1 MARKFFPLTHSQ
13 KGVWSSE
20 RFYPGTSMGNIAAT
34 LRIFTDVD
42 FARLEKAIN
51 RFIKENDAVRLRIV
65 EKDGEPRQYVSKF
78 KYHSFESFDFTKDIN
93 ELYKWDEKQTLIPME
108 IINSDLFY
116 IALVKVGEKDGG
128 LYVKFHHLISD
139 AWTMALMGNQILENY
154 YALKGR
160 KRLPKRD
167 RPSFLEY
174 IQSEAEYKDSSKFQK
189 DREFWMDKFADWTE
203 TAALKNRKIK
213 HDLTRAR
220 RKTMLIPLKLTTK
233 IHEYCR
239 QKKVSEF
246 SLFVAAVAMYINR
259 VIDKEDIVFGT
270 TLLNRS
276 NFREKETMGM
286 LANIAVPL
294 RLRVKGDMNLD
305 GFIETV
311 SKEIMSVLRHQK
323 YPFDLLLKEIRE
335 KHETSVNLFDIVV
348 TFQNSKLS
356 KKQGFED
363 YVTRWHF
370 NGHQIESL
378 VINLNDRD
386 NDGRL
391 IVDYD
396 YLIGLFYATEIE
408 FIHQHVINVLWHAL
422 DNPQKNIT
430 KLEMLSEKE
439 KHKILHKF
447 NNTKA
452 DFRYDTT
459 IPQLFREQAAQ
470 TPNRTAVIAGDLSL
484 TYRELNALTDKLA
497 YLLRKKGVTND
508 SVVGLMLERSLEME
522 IGIIGILKAGGAWLP
537 ISPDY
542 PPDRIKYMLEDGGVR
557 ILLTAGN
564 VQAVE
569 QFNVEVLDLADQ
581 KLYDFEQ
588 PDLKLI
594 SRPTDL
600 AYVIYTSGS
609 TGKPKGVMIEHR
621 SLVNR
626 LNWMQ
631 KAYPLGA
638 DSVILQKTPFTFDVS
653 VWELLWWSLTGA
665 KVVMLEPQGEK
676 KPEVIIEAIQKHR
689 VTTMHF
695 VPSMLGIFLKFLEGY
710 DNREAL
716 ASLRQVFASGEA
728 LSLQHTEA
736 FNTLLN
742 APYGAELYNLY
753 GPTEAAIDVS
763 YFNCSPKV
771 ELNIVPIG
779 KPIDNIKL
787 YILDKHLTLL
797 PIGIPGELYIG
808 GVGVARGYINKPEL
822 TAERFIPN
830 PFVPGDRLYKT
841 GDLARWY
848 AEGDIEYLGRLDH
861 QLKIRGFRIELGE
874 IEKRLLAYP
883 EIKEVVVAGI
893 DQEDKKSLCAYYISE
908 KEIPFRNLKRF
919 LAGSL
924 PGYMIPSYFVRVDRF
939 PLSANGKLD
948 SKALPLPDA
957 AQNKVEYAAPRNEI
971 EQELVLAFQ
980 EALSVDF
987 QKELTVGIDDNL
999 FDLGGDSLTVLMIYS
1014 RIYEHD
1020 WGVTTADFYEYQTIR
1035 ELAEK
1040 IAREGSLSEIQEREQ
1055 EDMPVAP
1062 AAEEAEEVE
1071 ERELRHV
1078 LLTGATGFLGAHILR
1093 ELLDNTDCAVTCLV
1107 RGKDRNDAAG
1117 RLKNTLSYYF
1127 GRKYKSV
1134 IGKRVFAVKGDVS
1147 AERFGLS
1154 PDEYEEV
1161 GAQTDTVIHSAAMVK
1176 YFGEYSPIEKVNVRG
1191 TKEVVAFAL
1200 KFRAK
1205 LNHISTVSVTGN
1217 YLTENKTEGTF
1228 TEKDFYI
1235 GQNYRDNIYVRSK
1248 FEGEKVVL
1256 KAAREGLNA
1265 SIFRMGNLTGRYTDG
1280 LFQGNIEEN
1289 AFYNAFG
1296 SILQIKMISA
1306 NLLREE
1312 IEFSPVDLCARA
1324 VVNILKTRQS
1334 DGRVFH
1340 IFNHH
1345 TVSIAELLGVLSGIG
1360 IDISV
1365 KSKEELEKYL
1375 SGSLKNQGSGQA
1387 MPGILVYLKES
1398 GELAYQP
1405 RIDIRSDFT
1414 SGYLDK
1420 TGFQWPLI
1428 DERYMS
1434 KMISY
1439 MKEARFLSGEA
1450 VL

>member
-1 MARKFFPLTHSQ
+1 MACEFFPLTHSQ

-20 RFYPGTSMGNIAAT
+20 RFYPDTGLGNIAAT

-42 FARLEKAIN
+42 FVRLEKAIN
-51 RFIKENDAVRLRIV
+51 RFIQENDAVRLRIV
-65 EKDGEPRQYVSKF
+65 EKDGEPRQYVSKY
-78 KYHSFESFDFTKDIN
+78 KYRSFEVYDFTKDIN

-108 IINSDLFY
+108 IIDSDLFY

-128 LYVKFHHLISD
+128 LYVKFHHLIAD

-160 KRLPKRD
+160 KRLPKID
-167 RPSFLEY
+167 RPSFVEY
-174 IQSEAEYKDSSKFQK
+174 IQSEAEYKESPKFQK
-189 DREFWMDKFADWTE
+189 DREYWMEKFADWQE
-203 TAALKNRKIK
+203 TAALKNRKLK

-220 RKTMLIPLKLTTK
+220 RKTMLIPLKLTAK

-246 SLFVAAVAMYINR
+246 SLFLAAVAMYINR
-259 VIDKEDIVFGT
+259 VMDKEDIVLGT

-276 NFREKETMGM
+276 NFKEKQTIGM

-294 RLRVKGDMNLD
+294 RLRIQGDMNLD
-305 GFIETV
+305 SFIEIV
-311 SKEIMSVLRHQK
+311 SKEILSVFRHQK
-323 YPFDLLLKEIRE
+323 YPFDLLLKEVRE

-348 TFQNSKLS
+348 TFQNSKLL
-356 KKQGFED
+356 KNQEFED

-396 YLIGLFYATEIE
+396 YLTDLFYAKEIE

-422 DNPQKNIT
+422 DNPQKNIF

-439 KHKILHKF
+439 KQKILYKF
-447 NNTKA
+447 NDTRA
-452 DFRYDTT
+452 DFPHDKT
-459 IPQLFREQAAQ
+459 IPQLFREQVNR
-470 TPNRTAVIAGDLSL
+470 TPDRTAVIAGKKSL
-484 TYRELNALTDKLA
+484 TYKELDELTDKLA
-497 YLLRKKGVTND
+497 GLLRRKGVTNN

-522 IGIIGILKAGGAWLP
+522 IGIIGILKAGGAYLP

-542 PPDRIKYMLEDGGVR
+542 PEDRIKYMLEDGGAK
-557 ILLTAGN
+557 ILLTAGSPP
-564 VQAVE
+564 AE
-569 QFNVEVLDLADQ
+569 HFNVEVLDLADQ
-581 KLYDFEQ
+581 NIYTGGQAELEF
-588 PDLKLI
+588 I
-594 SRPTDL
+594 SQPTDL

-609 TGKPKGVMIEHR
+609 TGQPKGVMNEHR
-621 SLVNR
+621 ALVNR
-626 LNWMQ
+626 LHWMQ
-631 KAYPLGA
+631 KAYPLDE

-665 KVVMLEPQGEK
+665 KVCMLEPQGEK
-676 KPEVIIEAIQKHR
+676 KPEVIIKAIQEHR

-716 ASLRQVFASGEA
+716 SSLRQVFASGEA
-728 LSLQHTEA
+728 LSLQQTNM
-736 FNTLLN
+736 FNSLLN

-763 YFNCSPKV
+763 YFNCSPQV
-771 ELNIVPIG
+771 ELSSVPIG

-787 YILDKHLTLL
+787 YILDKHLNLL

-822 TAERFIPN
+822 TQERFIPN
-830 PFVPGDRLYKT
+830 PFDPADRLYKT
-841 GDLARWY
+841 GDLVRWY
-848 AEGDIEYLGRLDH
+848 AEGDIEYLGRLDY

-874 IEKRLLAYP
+874 IEKSLLAHP
-883 EIKEVVVAGI
+883 EIKETVVIGI
-893 DQEDKKSLCAYYISE
+893 DQADKKSLCAYYIAE
-908 KEIPFRNLKRF
+908 REIPFRELKRF
-919 LAGSL
+919 LAAGL
-924 PGYMIPSYFVRVDRF
+924 PGYMVPSYFVRIDKF

-948 SKALPLPDA
+948 SKALPRPGVAD
-957 AQNKVEYAAPRNEI
+957 NKVEYVPPRNEI
-971 EQELVLAFQ
+971 EKELVLAFE
-980 EALSVDF
+980 EALSTDF
-987 QKELTVGIDDNL
+987 QKDLTVGIDDNL

-1020 WGVTTADFYEYQTIR
+1020 WGVTTADFYEYQTVR

-1040 IAREGSLSEIQEREQ
+1040 IAQYDPKTAPDQEEYSKN
-1055 EDMPVAP
+1055 DMPVVP
-1062 AAEEAEEVE
+1062 AGDQEVSVLE
-1071 ERELRHV
+1071 ERKPQHV
-1078 LLTGATGFLGAHILR
+1078 LLTGVTGFLGPHILS
-1093 ELLDNTDCAVTCLV
+1093 ELLDNTECLV
-1107 RGKDRNDAAG
+1107 SCLIRAKDQTDAAA
-1117 RLKNTLSYYF
+1117 RLKNTLSFYF
-1127 GRKYKSV
+1127 GEKYNSV
-1134 IGKRVFAVKGDVS
+1134 IGKRVFCLQGDVTTTNL
-1147 AERFGLS
+1147 GLS
-1154 PDEYEEV
+1154 KDGYEALGRAV
-1161 GAQTDTVIHSAAMVK
+1161 DTVIHSAAMVK
-1176 YFGEYSPIEKVNVRG
+1176 YFGEYSPIEKVNVLG
-1191 TKEVVAFAL
+1191 AQEVVDFAL
-1200 KFRAK
+1200 AYQVK
-1205 LNHISTVSVTGN
+1205 LNHISTVSITGN
-1217 YLTENKTEGTF
+1217 YLVDNKKALVF
-1228 TEKDFYI
+1228 SEKDFFV

-1248 FEGEKVVL
+1248 FEGEKIVL
-1256 KAAREGLNA
+1256 NAVQNGLRA
-1265 SIFRMGNLTGRYTDG
+1265 SIFRMGNLTGRYSDG

-1296 SILQIKMISA
+1296 SILQMKMISA

-1340 IFNHH
+1340 IFNPH
-1345 TVSIAELLGVLSGIG
+1345 TVNIAELLGIVSGIG

-1365 KSKEELEKYL
+1365 RSREEVEEI
-1375 SGSLKNQGSGQA
+1375 LKNKAFRGA
-1387 MPGILVYLKES
+1387 LPGILVYLKES
-1398 GELAYQP
+1398 GELAYQS

-1428 DERYMS
+1428 DETYLS
-1434 KMISY
+1434 KMIGY
-1439 MKEARFLSGEA
+1439 MKEARFLSDEG